1 MPPIMN
7 NIEKRLGLDIG
18 RVLISPDPFSGSQ
31 GDTSFLRGTIEDAL
45 RTPPYEGMFD
55 AVPALV
61 ERFGGRVWLVSKAR
75 PRMQEK
81 TRLWLQRHAFFE
93 RTGIAPDHLRFCFER
108 HEKAGHCRELGLTH
122 FLDDRLDVLDH
133 LEGVVPARFLFGPQ
147 EPGISIPASIVHVPD
162 WNAALE
168 MIQAG
173 NPVLAAG

>member
-1 MPPIMN
+1 PIMN

-75 PRMQEK
+75 PRIREK

-93 RTGIAPDHLRFCFER
+93 RTGSAPDPLRFCFER
-108 HEKAGHCRELGLTH
+108 PGKAGQCRERGLTH
-122 FLDDRLDVLDH
+122 FLDARLAFWAH
-133 LEGVVPARFLFGPQ
+133 LEGVVPARFFFGPR
-147 EPGISIPASIVHVPD
+147 EPGISIPASIVH
-162 WNAALE
+162 
-168 MIQAG
+168 
-173 NPVLAAG
+173 